1 MKANPEFKA
10 IYNPYN
16 RQLLVSYGDTVT
28 EYFFKEE
35 SEWVK
40 ISFNGDEYHPNYLHV
55 QLDYDECMQ
64 LIFYP
69 RVDGSSSLNEHITEQ
84 YQTCDDDN
92 PDNITIVRNIY
103 ELDEAKERVFGLNFN
118 QKTIS

>member
-10 IYNPYN
+10 IYNPYT

-28 EYFFKEE
+28 EYFFQDVE
-35 SEWVK
+35 EWVK
-40 ISFNGDEYHPNYLHV
+40 ISFNGDENHPNYLHI

-69 RVDGSSSLNEHITEQ
+69 RVDGSDSLHEAISTQ
-84 YQTCDDDN
+84 YNTCDDDN
-92 PDNITIVRNIY
+92 PDNITIIHN
-103 ELDEAKERVFGLNFN
+103 EEQLEEAKERIFGLKYN
-118 QKTIS
+118 QTTIE

>member
-28 EYFFKEE
+28 EYFFEE
-35 SEWVK
+35 IEEWVK
-40 ISFNGDEYHPNYLHV
+40 ISFNGDENHPNYLHI

-64 LIFYP
+64 LLFYP
-69 RVDGSSSLNEHITEQ
+69 RVDGSENLNERIATF
-84 YQTCDDDN
+84 YNSGDDDN
-92 PDNITIVRNIY
+92 PENVIIVHNDNQL
-103 ELDEAKERVFGLNFN
+103 EEAKERVFGLKFN
-118 QKTIS
+118 QTTIS

>member
-28 EYFFKEE
+28 EYFFQDVE
-35 SEWVK
+35 EWVK
-40 ISFNGDEYHPNYLHV
+40 ISFNGDDNHPNYLHV

-69 RVDGSSSLNEHITEQ
+69 RVDGSEDLNERIGT
-84 YQTCDDDN
+84 YFNSGDDDN
-92 PDNITIVRNIY
+92 PDNITIIHT
-103 ELDEAKERVFGLNFN
+103 EEQLEEAKERIFGLKYN
-118 QKTIS
+118 QTTIE